1 MCVRLI
7 GMLVTIWRAVQ
18 INKVVQTAMEQVEI
32 GVILQISS
40 VMRLSVTLMVHQK
53 TGSSVKKVFE
63 NYFSSVITFRKTDVK
78 LESYI

>member
-53 TGSSVKKVFE
+53 TGSSAKKVFE
-63 NYFSSVITFRKTDVK
+63 NYFSSVITFRKTDGK